1 VFTDERIDVR
11 LQKTQGTAD
20 FYEGQFAS
28 RFPVMNCADASTR
41 LPGDVA
47 IAD

>member
-1 VFTDERIDVR
+1 VFTDERVDVR
-11 LQKTQGTAD
+11 LKKPEGASD

-28 RFPVMNCADASTR
+28 RFPIMDCANASTR